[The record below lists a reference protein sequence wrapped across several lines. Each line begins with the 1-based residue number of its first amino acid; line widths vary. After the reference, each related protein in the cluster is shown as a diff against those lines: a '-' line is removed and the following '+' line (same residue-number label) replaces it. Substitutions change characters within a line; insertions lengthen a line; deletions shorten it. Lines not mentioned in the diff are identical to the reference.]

1 MREKVFLQTSQA
13 KPVKLKTLQLVLLDI
28 HFLHKKKKKK
38 KRKQTHGMNAQK
50 TMMRKVRVCQSLLRQ
65 TNKEQ
70 YTTPRE
76 IKGSN

>member
-1 MREKVFLQTSQA
+1 MREKVFLQTSQT
-13 KPVKLKTLQLVLLDI
+13 KPVKFKTLQLVLLDI
-28 HFLHKKKKKK
+28 HFLHEKKKK

-76 IKGSN
+76 IKGIN